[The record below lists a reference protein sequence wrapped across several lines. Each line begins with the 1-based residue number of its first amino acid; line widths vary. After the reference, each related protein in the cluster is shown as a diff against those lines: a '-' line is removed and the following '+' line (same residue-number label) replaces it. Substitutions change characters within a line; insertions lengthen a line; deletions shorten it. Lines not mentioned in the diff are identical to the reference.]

1 MYAIN
6 AKINMSEYNYILA
19 TEIESLGFKDDG
31 NRNFSKEIDG
41 DGLILHLTDEKTHY
55 ELSLLDTFVFELVVL
70 PEKLTNLDQIR
81 ELTNYLTPENAW
93 KTHRRIRATFSKT

>member
-1 MYAIN
+1 
-6 AKINMSEYNYILA
+6 MSEYNYILA
-19 TEIESLGFKDDG
+19 TEIESLGFKYDG

-41 DGLILHLTDEKTHY
+41 DGLILHMTDEKTHY

-70 PEKLTNLDQIR
+70 PDNPTSFDLLQ